1 MDKKAWIVVSLC
13 SVLLILNWTMGN
25 KAENTPAQA
34 PQEQPAA
41 SAPAIQPDTAATGTP
56 PPSASGQPAPQTPA
70 DTATPGVVAAPV
82 APAEAQPQI
91 IATLTSRDAEGKP
104 VSRYD
109 IQDIGG
115 SVRSIDM
122 LGQAVDSTRRELKG
136 DVSLNSHAP
145 QGVGTLAFAMNGASA
160 PLYDRTVYRVIPEH
174 TNDGQVMIIGRLGD
188 LLVRKTFKLKPLKEG
203 EETVRGNAYVITMTI
218 DVQNTGKTPLAVK
231 NWGIYGGAV
240 GPISKHENPSMYVSY
255 VVEDNGDFSKH
266 GVSDFS
272 HWFTPDEPF
281 RYVTNCD
288 KLDWVGLMNQY
299 YATVLMPRQGADV
312 NNYFASPLKLHT
324 VGTNQKTDGLEVV
337 LGVPDFE
344 LSPKTDEVRGGA
356 RSLSYNF
363 FAGPKLNT
371 MLSGMTDNFRKID
384 RVMDYGIFYIISYP
398 MNWLINVFHSWFG
411 NWGWAIVAMT
421 FVVRAII
428 WPLYRKSYVSM
439 KRMSALQPKMQE
451 LKEKYPDDPRRVQ
464 MEMMNLYREYG
475 INPIG
480 GCLPMLLQ
488 MPIFL
493 SFFYVLQTAAE
504 LRGAKWLGWVQDLSL
519 PDTVYEI
526 PMPFSLPYFGD
537 VLPINVLPFLMIISM
552 IAMMCMTPQTG
563 GDKTQRLIMRTMPVF
578 FFLFCY
584 NYASALALYWTTTNI
599 ISMIQTL
606 IIRRLPMPEP
616 KKVNPKKQGKWALKI
631 KHMME
636 EEQKRQA
643 SMRNVTRR

>member
-25 KAENTPAQA
+25 KEESTPAQT
-34 PQEQPAA
+34 PQGQPAA
-41 SAPAIQPDTAATGTP
+41 AAPATQPDSATTGTP
-56 PPSASGQPAPQTPA
+56 TPAANGQPAPQTPA
-70 DTATPGVVAAPV
+70 ATATPGVVASPAAPT
-82 APAEAQPQI
+82 EAQPQI

-122 LGQAVDSTRRELKG
+122 LGQAVDSTREGLKG
-136 DVSLNSHAP
+136 DVSLNGSAP
-145 QGVGTLAFAMNGASA
+145 QGVGTLAFAMNGGSA
-160 PLYDRTVYRVIPEH
+160 PLYDRTVYRVIPEY
-174 TNDGQVMIIGRLGD
+174 TNDGQVMIIGQLGD
-188 LLVRKTFKLKPLKEG
+188 LLVRKTFKLKPLEERG
-203 EETVRGNAYVITMTI
+203 ENVRGNAYVITMTI
-218 DVQNTGKTPLAVK
+218 DVQNTGKTPLSVK

-272 HWFTPDEPF
+272 HWMSHDESF
-281 RYVTNCD
+281 RYVTDCD

-299 YATVLMPRQGADV
+299 YATVLMPHQGSDV
-312 NNYFASPLKLHT
+312 NNYFAAPLKLHT

-344 LSPKTDEVRGGA
+344 LSPKTDGARGGA
-356 RSLSYNF
+356 RSLGYDF

-451 LKEKYPDDPRRVQ
+451 LKEKYPDDPQRVQ
-464 MEMMNLYREYG
+464 VEMMKLYREYG

-526 PMPFSLPYFGD
+526 PMPFSLPFLGD
-537 VLPINVLPFLMIISM
+537 VLPINVLPFLMITSM
-552 IAMMCMTPQTG
+552 IVMMSMTPQTG
-563 GDKTQRLIMRTMPVF
+563 GDKTQRMVMRIMPLF

-616 KKVNPKKQGKWALKI
+616 KKVDPKKQSKWALKI